1 MLELITLLEVL
12 KMQTI
17 KICCQIPHSILH
29 IDDVKIACGHLTLK
43 LCDFLPGYKVIELF
57 SMFYFFSDNYGKTAH
72 EFTFIFCDNLFRC

>member
-29 IDDVKIACGHLTLK
+29 IDDVKIACGQTSYTKAL
-43 LCDFLPGYKVIELF
+43 
-57 SMFYFFSDNYGKTAH
+57 
-72 EFTFIFCDNLFRC
+72 